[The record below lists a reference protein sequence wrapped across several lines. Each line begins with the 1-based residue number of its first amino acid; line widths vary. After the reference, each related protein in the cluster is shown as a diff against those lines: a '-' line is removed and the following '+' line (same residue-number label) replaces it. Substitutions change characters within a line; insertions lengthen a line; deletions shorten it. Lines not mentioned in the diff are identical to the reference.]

1 MYRTSWAPWLVGG
14 AARVRLFLRFPTW
27 SLHGRYMVAT
37 WSLHGRYTGNSHNS
51 TSTQRKEANEGA
63 LESSCR
69 AANGLIAGWVRGGGL
84 VEQL

>member
-1 MYRTSWAPWLVGG
+1 MWWRIRKASTCRTSWTSWLVDRTAG
-14 AARVRLFLRFPTW
+14 VQLLLRFPSWYLRGTF
-27 SLHGRYMVAT
+27 V
-37 WSLHGRYTGNSHNS
+37 GNLNVS

>member
-1 MYRTSWAPWLVGG
+1 MSRTSWTPRLVDRTAGMQ
-14 AARVRLFLRFPTW
+14 LFLRFPTW

-69 AANGLIAGWVRGGGL
+69 AVKGLIAGWVRGGGL